1 MKKTNNSNP
10 LKTFN
15 DNKAMAY
22 KKAGGEMAAFKK
34 FLTKAENGIEV
45 NSQGNPVK
53 SGPLSKNDM
62 AFLDYQYPSTNP
74 KVPFYPSPEGYD
86 VRKNRTYFGSNQ
98 NNTRTPAKEMELRN
112 WAEKEMRGN
121 SGFNTRA
128 DMESV
133 VRRKG
138 GSVKRKKK

>member
-1 MKKTNNSNP
+1 
-10 LKTFN
+10 
-15 DNKAMAY
+15 
-22 KKAGGEMAAFKK
+22 
-34 FLTKAENGIEV
+34 
-45 NSQGNPVK
+45 
-53 SGPLSKNDM
+53 M

-98 NNTRTPAKEMELRN
+98 NNTRTPAKEMELR
-112 WAEKEMRGN
+112 KEMRGN

-133 VRRKG
+133 VVLLKE
-138 GSVKRKKK
+138 KRNNKC

>member
-1 MKKTNNSNP
+1 MKKTNKSNP

-22 KKAGGEMAAFKK
+22 KKVGGAMKAFKK
-34 FLTKAENGIEV
+34 SLTKAQNGIEY
-45 NSQGNPVK
+45 NSQGDPVK
-53 SGPLSKNDM
+53 AGPLSESDT

-86 VRKNRTYFGSNQ
+86 VKKYRTYFGSNQ
-98 NNTRTPAKEMELRN
+98 NGTRTPAKEIALRN

-121 SGFNTRA
+121 PGFNTTES
-128 DMESV
+128 MEFV
-133 VRRKG
+133 VRKKG
-138 GSVKRKKK
+138 GAVKRKKK